1 MKANL
6 LGKLMKQVVDS
17 GTASALSGRSYTVA
31 GKTGSAEFD
40 EEGTQPFLVYRLFQ
54 CG

>member
-1 MKANL
+1 MSSNEANL

-31 GKTGSAEFD
+31 GKTGFRR
-40 EEGTQPFLVYRLFQ
+40 V
-54 CG
+54 